1 MMNFKLAV
9 TAALSVLSLCA
20 YGEPAKKPS
29 ESGQPAGIVLKGSD
43 IVKPAIEDALMEL
56 AKRERISLSL
66 DMRGTYPLLREDSPE
81 PFDAAVV
88 AVPKGG
94 KLPSDLVV
102 IPFAYQ
108 VAMVVVNAANP
119 IEEISTDTLRKIYSK
134 VSSGRI
140 ESWSQVGVRYAGL
153 RNILALITGYSDGIY
168 VELFKNSSFDGGEL
182 GDWVTMMKDSSEV
195 LSNVRVNNSAIGI
208 VGRVYDK
215 NMVKIL
221 SVSDSSSGGNYRY
234 SFLPNQASVFNGDY
248 PMTLSYYIVFK
259 RENAKKVKK
268 LVSILLGSQ
277 IADRLDAKGFF
288 SAPPESR
295 KKSLFELD
303 IL

>member
-1 MMNFKLAV
+1 M
-9 TAALSVLSLCA
+9 
-20 YGEPAKKPS
+20 
-29 ESGQPAGIVLKGSD
+29 
-43 IVKPAIEDALMEL
+43 
-56 AKRERISLSL
+56 
-66 DMRGTYPLLREDSPE
+66 
-81 PFDAAVV
+81 
-88 AVPKGG
+88 
-94 KLPSDLVV
+94 
-102 IPFAYQ
+102 
-108 VAMVVVNAANP
+108 
-119 IEEISTDTLRKIYSK
+119 
-134 VSSGRI
+134 
-140 ESWSQVGVRYAGL
+140 
-153 RNILALITGYSDGIY
+153 
-168 VELFKNSSFDGGEL
+168 
-182 GDWVTMMKDSSEV
+182 
-195 LSNVRVNNSAIGI
+195 

-268 LVSILLGSQ
+268 LVSILLGSS
-277 IADRLDAKGFF
+277 IADKLDAKGFF